1 MQAAVIL
8 LQQKITFW
16 SVSNSVQHFGTNFKE
31 SMVENLQVRNAKVI
45 CKMRMGHCMLPMQD
59 KLTGQTCIVL
69 HLHVVEKV
77 GTIPLTSGL
86 GRFKKQKRLGSMC
99 SSAVDTNQ
107 TIHNQHTL
115 MAMAPII

>member
-1 MQAAVIL
+1 MQADVIL
-8 LQQKITFW
+8 IQQKMTFS
-16 SVSNSVQHFGTNFKE
+16 SVSNSVQR

-45 CKMRMGHCMLPMQD
+45 CKMRMGHWMLPMQD

-86 GRFKKQKRLGSMC
+86 GRFKKQKRLGTMC

-107 TIHNQHTL
+107 TIHH
-115 MAMAPII
+115 